1 MPKFIQTL
9 KNDHRII
16 LLLLKKSSNPNLTNE
31 ERTAFLT
38 TIKFLI
44 SDHFETENKD
54 LYPVLFNNIDKN
66 DEISKTAKSF
76 MNGLLSLGNIID
88 NFFTKHVKDP
98 KDLHRDSD
106 FPKIVKLLETR
117 IKQEE
122 KELYPLYNE
131 IVTEN

>member
-1 MPKFIQTL
+1 MPKFIQSL
-9 KNDHRII
+9 KNDHRVI
-16 LLLLKKSSNPNLTNE
+16 LLLLKKSSNPKLTNE

-44 SDHFETENKD
+44 SDHFENENEN

-66 DEISKTAKSF
+66 DEISQTAKSF

-106 FPKIVKLLETR
+106 FTKVVKLLETR

-122 KELYPLYNE
+122 RELYPLFDKL
-131 IVTEN
+131 VTEN